1 MPKSIQMKKLLLP
14 FFVFV
19 TFISYSQKNIKVDLS
34 NPKATVSTHL
44 KFLSDENYSLE
55 KSAKAFYNL
64 DPSEAKE
71 NAKKLKM
78 ILTGKGLIIDY
89 DKIPNDPNY
98 IDTTIVN
105 KPHKYLL
112 FSKQLPQ
119 VYLVKIDNKWYYSE
133 ETVSEIDVLYNEV
146 YPWYTQWIHELTP
159 NISNQKIL
167 NFELWQLI
175 AVGIII
181 LGTTLLY
188 FIFREI
194 LSFILRKVQF
204 MVFHKRNSNI
214 NVALSHMAR
223 PIVMLLLIFFIE
235 KLIPSLKFTTTINY
249 FLLGALEIVA
259 TIYWIIVFLNL
270 VKVIMSF
277 YEEYTERTQSKLDD
291 QLVPIL
297 KNFLR
302 GIVLFVGFL
311 KLLTVFGL
319 DPTTVIAGAS
329 IGGIAIAFAS
339 QDTVKNLIGTFMI
352 FLDKPFHIGDWI
364 VAEGVEGTVEEVGFR
379 STRIRAF
386 DTSIFQIP
394 NSKLAEIVVN
404 NKGLRHYRRYKTE
417 LTIRYDTP
425 PELIEAFVKGV
436 RALIVL
442 HPDTLSDQYNVEFT
456 GFGNSSLLILLNVFF
471 IELDWNVEQSSK
483 HRLHMAIVRLAKELG
498 VEFAFPSSTVIIEQ
512 FPEKKGA
519 DMKYNLSEEKI
530 MKAIDKSKE
539 HFKNSLADYPYKTE
553 E

>member
-1 MPKSIQMKKLLLP
+1 MKKILLP
-14 FFVFV
+14 FLVLIA
-19 TFISYSQKNIKVDLS
+19 ISSFAQKKIKVDLS

-44 KFLSDENYSLE
+44 KFLSDDNYSLE
-55 KSAKAFYNL
+55 NSSKAFYKL
-64 DPSEAKE
+64 EPSHAKE
-71 NAKKLKM
+71 SAKKLKM
-78 ILTGKGLIIDY
+78 IFNGKGLKVDF

-98 IDTTIVN
+98 VDTTIVN
-105 KPHKYLL
+105 KPNKYIL

-119 VYLVKIDNKWYYSE
+119 VYLVKIDNNWYFSD
-133 ETVSEIDVLYNEV
+133 ETVNEIDSLYSEV
-146 YPWYTQWIHELTP
+146 YPWYTQWIHSIVP
-159 NISNQKIL
+159 NISQKKIL
-167 NFELWQLI
+167 NIELWQLI
-175 AVGIII
+175 AVSTIII
-181 LGTTLLY
+181 CFFILY
-188 FIFREI
+188 FILREI
-194 LSFILRKVQF
+194 LTFILRKVQF
-204 MVFHKRNSNI
+204 LLFHKRNTNI
-214 NVALSHMAR
+214 NVALKHFAR
-223 PIVMLLLIFFIE
+223 PIVVLLLIYIVS
-235 KLIPSLKFTTTINY
+235 KLVPSLLFSIDINH
-249 FLLGALEIVA
+249 FLIVVLEIIS
-259 TIYWIIVFLNL
+259 TIYWILLFLDL

-277 YEEYTERTQSKLDD
+277 YEEYTERTDSKLDD

-302 GIVLFVGFL
+302 GIVIFIGFL

-339 QDTVKNLIGTFMI
+339 QDTVKNFIGTFMI

-386 DTSIFQIP
+386 DTSLFQIP

-404 NKGLRHYRRYKTE
+404 NKGLRKYRRYKTE
-417 LTIRYDTP
+417 LGIRYDTP

-436 RALIVL
+436 RELIIL

-483 HRLHMAIVRLAKELG
+483 HRLHMAIVKLAKDLG
-498 VEFAFPSSTVIIEQ
+498 VEFAFPSSTLIIEQ
-512 FPEKKGA
+512 FPEKTSVN
-519 DMKYNLSEEKI
+519 MKYNLSNEHIQNAIEKN
-530 MKAIDKSKE
+530 KE
-539 HFKNSLADYPYKTE
+539 DFKLSLHDYPKKD
-553 E
+553 